1 MITLY
6 LLDTIFDFI
15 VLIFRFRSAD
25 NRYLI
30 GAKRAPCISYR
41 LYDSLPSTKLQ
52 ALKEEI
58 AIWKRVHP
66 EPLSWADADE
76 YAKRFTRKIQRWLD
90 AGSGVG
96 SNAFY

>member
-1 MITLY
+1 MY
-6 LLDTIFDFI
+6 F
-15 VLIFRFRSAD
+15 VRF
-25 NRYLI
+25 
-30 GAKRAPCISYR
+30 R

-76 YAKRFTRKIQRWLD
+76 YAKRFTRKIQRLARCKIRRW
-90 AGSGVG
+90 V
-96 SNAFY
+96 